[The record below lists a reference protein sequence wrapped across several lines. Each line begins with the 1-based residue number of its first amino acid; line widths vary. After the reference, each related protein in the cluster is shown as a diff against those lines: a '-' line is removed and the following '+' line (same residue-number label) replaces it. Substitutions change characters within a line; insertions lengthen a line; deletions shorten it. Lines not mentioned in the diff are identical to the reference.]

1 MWINKTDQKH
11 HACWLGNRLKRSSNR
26 GGGPI
31 RFNPRER
38 VGGALDQGGSGG
50 GGRRF

>member
-11 HACWLGNRLKRSSNR
+11 HACWLGNRLKKKRNR
-26 GGGPI
+26 GGGPLGLI
-31 RFNPRER
+31 TER